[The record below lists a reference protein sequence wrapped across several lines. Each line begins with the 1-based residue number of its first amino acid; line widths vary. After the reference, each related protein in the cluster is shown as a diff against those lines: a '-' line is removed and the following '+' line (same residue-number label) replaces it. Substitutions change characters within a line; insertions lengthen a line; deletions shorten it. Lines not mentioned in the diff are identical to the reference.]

1 MKILHPTDFSE
12 NAMQAEATAAD
23 LIGRLGGEIVLLH
36 VLTEA
41 PLYSEGILSMT
52 KPHVAVLAERVRD
65 IYDAQRKWVEQALEE
80 RATALSQRGV
90 KASWRVQLGVPVEE
104 IMKTADEERVDM
116 IALGTHGRGGLNR
129 LLTGSVADRVIR
141 MASCPVL
148 TVRET
153 KSEASR

>member
-12 NAMQAEATAAD
+12 NAMQAQATAAD
-23 LIGRLGGEIVLLH
+23 LVGRLGGEIVLLH